1 MRDKACKVTSAQLCH
16 VRVTET
22 PLISSQQ
29 RRVAILGQFHG
40 KSCLHQAQTAHLDQ
54 NVQERSLKICRC
66 GAKASAAVAISGCG
80 FKSLQFRTRVFL
92 QNSKRLPVSL
102 ALVLKLTNFTVSTKS
117 SGSGGINEESQKRF
131 QSEGGKRVVPGR
143 RRAAEASLISQRL
156 PNSQQSPSM
165 NFP

>member
-1 MRDKACKVTSAQLCH
+1 MSRQSNRDAINKRSA
-16 VRVTET
+16 EAGGDSGS
-22 PLISSQQ
+22 ISRKKLPQPGADSPP
-29 RRVAILGQFHG
+29 G
-40 KSCLHQAQTAHLDQ
+40 S
-54 NVQERSLKICRC
+54 ERTGKICRC
-66 GAKASAAVAISGCG
+66 GAKASAAVAISGCC
-80 FKSLQFRTRVFL
+80 FKSLQFGTRVFL

-102 ALVLKLTNFTVSTKS
+102 ALVLKLTDFTVSTKS